1 MATATEIPGED
12 FGLDT
17 PGWDEVLSQWMRA
30 NMKQLATWF
39 PVKVRDFDLGK
50 KTVTAECQLDLGED
64 TPSPLPNVPVLWPD
78 GTYWDIDNGETGIVL
93 VGWRNI
99 RNWLLTGVKSVPQDD
114 GIHDRANCCFVP
126 GLWPF
131 QTAQEMSLD
140 PGTKVIPLGL
150 LTQLRLAEHDADEP
164 IIRGEA
170 FLDQFKNVLVEWV
183 TWIAAVSAA
192 TGVPGT
198 NLLNEIGIL
207 SAGIPGYL
215 SDEVFI
221 PGAGP

>member
-1 MATATEIPGED
+1 MAAAVEIPEED

-39 PVKVRDFDLGK
+39 PVKVRDFDLDK
-50 KTVTAECQLDLGED
+50 KTVTAECQLDLGEE
-64 TPSPLPNVPVLWPD
+64 TPPPLPSVPVLWP

-99 RNWLLTGVKSVPQDD
+99 RNWLLTGSKSVPQDD

-126 GLWPF
+126 GLYPF
-131 QTAQEMSLD
+131 PDARELDLD

-150 LTQLRLAEHDADEP
+150 LTQLRLAEYDAAQGV
-164 IIRGEA
+164 IRGDD
-170 FLDQFKNVLVEWV
+170 FLGHFDTKLIAEKAWV
-183 TWIAAVSAA
+183 TAVAALFAPALDGPANTYKIAIDTFRAFFTAD
-192 TGVPGT
+192 T
-198 NLLNEIGIL
+198 
-207 SAGIPGYL
+207 
-215 SDEVFI
+215 SDEVKI
-221 PGAGP
+221 P